1 MNKIYIQN
9 CQDSPINAAHRG
21 LIRRVINAALK
32 YEKFPYDAEISVTL
46 TDNAAIH
53 EMNKEHRG
61 VDRPTDVLSFPL
73 YEADEIDDM
82 YESDEETDEPVALGD
97 IVVSLEK
104 AEEQAREYGHGMERE
119 VAFLCVH
126 SVLHLLGYDHELGE
140 AEEKEMFAKQEEI
153 LTNMKLTR

>member
-9 CQDSPINAAHRG
+9 CQSSPINAAHRG
-21 LIRRVINAALK
+21 LIRKVINAALK

-46 TDNAAIH
+46 TDNASIH

-73 YEADEIDDM
+73 YEADEIDGM
-82 YESDEETDEPVALGD
+82 YESEQASDEPIALGD
-97 IVVSLEK
+97 IVISLER
-104 AEEQAREYGHGMERE
+104 AEEQASEYGHSMERE

-140 AEEKEMFAKQEEI
+140 EEEKEMFAKQEEI

>member
-9 CQDSPINAAHRG
+9 CQSSPIDAARRG
-21 LIRRVINAALK
+21 LIRKVINAALK

-46 TDNAAIH
+46 TDNASIH
-53 EMNKEHRG
+53 EMNREHRG

-82 YESDEETDEPVALGD
+82 YESEEVSDEPIALGD
-97 IVVSLEK
+97 IVISLEK
-104 AEEQAREYGHGMERE
+104 AEEQAREYGHSMERE

-140 AEEKEMFAKQEEI
+140 KEEKEMFAKQEEI
-153 LTNMKLTR
+153 LKNMNITR

>member
-9 CQDSPINAAHRG
+9 RQDSPINAARRG
-21 LIRRVINAALK
+21 LIRRAINAALK
-32 YEKFPYDAEISVTL
+32 YEGFPYDAEISVTL

-73 YEADEIDDM
+73 YEADEIDGM
-82 YESDEETDEPVALGD
+82 YESEEVSDEPIALGD
-97 IVVSLEK
+97 IVISLEK
-104 AEEQAREYGHGMERE
+104 AEEQAREYGHAMERE

-140 AEEKEMFAKQEEI
+140 EEEKEMFAKQEAI
-153 LTNMKLTR
+153 LAKMKITR

>member
-9 CQDSPINAAHRG
+9 CQDSEVSAKQRG
-21 LIRRVINAALK
+21 LIRRAVNAALK
-32 YEKFPYDAEISVTL
+32 YESFPYDAEISVTL
-46 TDNAAIH
+46 TDNSAIH

-82 YESDEETDEPVALGD
+82 YEGEEGSDEPTALGD
-97 IVVSLEK
+97 IVISLEK
-104 AEEQAREYGHGMERE
+104 AEEQAREYGHSMERE

-140 AEEKEMFAKQEEI
+140 EEEKEMFAKQEEI
-153 LTNMKLTR
+153 LKKMKITR